1 MPLVRDE
8 AFCIRVWDW
17 SETSQTVSLFARN
30 TGVVRCVAKG
40 AKRENSAFSGGLE
53 ALTRGEMIV
62 SLKPG
67 DTLSLLT
74 SWDLLETFP
83 AARRT
88 LSAFHAAMALLD
100 IIQRC
105 IRDQDPHPGL
115 FDSLTAAARMLGT
128 THSDREA
135 VLNLLWSA
143 LVETGHLPELSRDVR
158 ADGALAEAA
167 VYAFIPGL
175 GGFSRDAAAS
185 TANPEEVW
193 RVRQETL
200 IQLRRLAGGETTSAD
215 EATMTRA
222 VRFLASYFS
231 WVFEGDQSALNRF
244 VETLRT

>member
-115 FDSLTAAARMLGT
+115 FDSLAAAAR
-128 THSDREA
+128 A
-135 VLNLLWSA
+135 FF
-143 LVETGHLPELSRDVR
+143 LVATGHLPELSRDVR
-158 ADGALAEAA
+158 ADGPLAEAP
-167 VYAFIPGL
+167 VHAFLPGL
-175 GGFSRDAAAS
+175 GGFSRDATATS
-185 TANPEEVW
+185 ANPEEVW

-200 IQLRRLAGGETTSAD
+200 VQLRRLAGGEPTSAD

-231 WVFEGDQSALNRF
+231 RVFEGDQSALNRY
-244 VETLRT
+244 VETLRQ